1 MTQIRLLE
9 PINHSEPLDLTL
21 GFASI
26 VLYIY
31 FKLSNRDH
39 PLRQVAPRNPRR

>member
-21 GFASI
+21 FLSSML
-26 VLYIY
+26 LYIS
-31 FKLSNRDH
+31 FKLSDRTR
-39 PLRQVAPRNPRR
+39 PLR